1 MTLSAD
7 TPTTTTGG
15 SALAASLAAHGI
27 DRIFCVPGESFLGL
41 LDALE
46 SQARIEVVTTRHE
59 GGAGF
64 MALADARLTGRAGV
78 AMVSRG
84 PGCAN
89 ATIAVQTAN
98 EDSVPFVLLVGQ
110 VERRN
115 LGRGAFQEVDY
126 GRTFSALAKAVIEIT
141 DPDRATELL
150 AQAFHIAERGL
161 PGPVVVTLPEDMLD
175 SPCAAQPAPV
185 FGLGRPA
192 VAEAGVARVAADLMA
207 ADRPVLLVGSAL
219 RSAEGRR
226 ALRRVADL
234 WQMPVVV
241 SSRQSDLL
249 DNAHA
254 AYAGQLAYGAD
265 PRLVEGYKATDL
277 MLAVGTR
284 LGDVTSQGYS
294 FPAAPVPQIPLHH
307 VHMAPEAIGA
317 LRVCASALLSDCA
330 GFLDRL
336 ADLAPEATRWGGWR
350 DRLHADWLSW
360 SDWSRAGLP
369 DEAQDGV
376 VFGAVI
382 AELARQL
389 PRDAIVT
396 SDAGNFGAWLGRFL
410 RLGAGQSLLGPM
422 SGAMGYGLP
431 AAIAASLRHPERRA
445 VCVVGDGGMMM
456 TGAELATAC
465 AAGAAPIV
473 IVSDNGAY
481 GTIRMHQER
490 RHPGQSFAT
499 SLGRPDFAALAQS
512 MGAMA
517 HSVRRP
523 EEIAPALAA
532 AFADG
537 TQPSLI
543 HVRTSLQHISP
554 LLTLSSGSALL
565 EAAQ

>member
-1 MTLSAD
+1 MPFNAD
-7 TPTTTTGG
+7 TPTTMTGG
-15 SALAASLAAHGI
+15 SALAASLAAHGV

-46 SQARIEVVTTRHE
+46 SQAHIEVVTTRHE

-89 ATIAVQTAN
+89 ATIAVQTAD

-141 DPDRATELL
+141 DPDRAAELL

-185 FGLGRPA
+185 FGIGRPA
-192 VAEAGVARVAADLMA
+192 VAESGVARVAEALMT
-207 ADRPVLLVGSAL
+207 ADRPVLLAGSAL
-219 RSAEGRR
+219 RSAGGRR

-234 WQMPVVV
+234 WRLPVVV

-307 VHMAPEAIGA
+307 VHMASEAIGA
-317 LRVCASALLSDCA
+317 LRVCDSAILSDCA

-336 ADLAPEATRWGGWR
+336 ADVAPEAPRWEGWR
-350 DRLHADWLSW
+350 DRLHADWLHW
-360 SDWSRAGLP
+360 SDWTRAALP

-376 VFGAVI
+376 VFGAVV

-396 SDAGNFGAWLGRFL
+396 SDAGNFGAWVGRFL

-431 AAIAASLRHPERRA
+431 AAVAASLRHPERRA
-445 VCVVGDGGMMM
+445 ICFVGDGGMMM
-456 TGAELATAC
+456 TGAELATAST
-465 AAGAAPIV
+465 AGATPIV

-499 SLGRPDFAALAQS
+499 SIGRPDFAGLARAMGAEAHFVQRPDEIAAAVSAALAET
-512 MGAMA
+512 ARP
-517 HSVRRP
+517 SV
-523 EEIAPALAA
+523 
-532 AFADG
+532 
-537 TQPSLI
+537 I
-543 HVRTSLQHISP
+543 HVRTSLEYISP
-554 LLTLSSGSALL
+554 SLTLSKASQAL
-565 EAAQ
+565 EVVQ